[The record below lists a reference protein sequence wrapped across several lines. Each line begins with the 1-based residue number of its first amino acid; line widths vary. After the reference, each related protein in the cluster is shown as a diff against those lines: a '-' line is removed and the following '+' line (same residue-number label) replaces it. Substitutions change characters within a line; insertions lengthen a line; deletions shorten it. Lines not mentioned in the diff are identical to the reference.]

1 MRFKTETKMRIQALK
16 YRDGLENHQIAREM
30 GISQTM
36 IWQYIESL
44 EKQIKAGEITVA
56 DIVSSC
62 NTLKIEGPKKVRKQ
76 EAEDKIWIN
85 EASSMTDQQVDEML
99 SEQGMTQQE
108 LSENVQALDDA
119 VAKAGKP
126 DSEDI
131 GFDEISA
138 TQYQLS
144 EAFQS
149 RCGIVK
155 PIKGH
160 EPDGGNEMAIPIKK
174 QRRGGR
180 QRQIV
185 EIDGEPANKK
195 MKEPKASSSKQ
206 SDYVLTIMG
215 HIYDELV
222 AGRLALKYYLMEDGV
237 HELQFVEVRKK

>member
-1 MRFKTETKMRIQALK
+1 MRFNTETKMRIQALK

-36 IWQYIESL
+36 IWQYVESL
-44 EKQIKAGEITVA
+44 EKQIKKGEITVA

-62 NTLKIEGPKKVRKQ
+62 NALKIEGPKKVRKQ

-99 SEQGMTQQE
+99 SEQGMSQQE
-108 LSENVQALDDA
+108 LSENVKALDEA
-119 VAKAGKP
+119 LSKAGEVDVMSQGSIIKEP
-126 DSEDI
+126 DI
-131 GFDEISA
+131 G
-138 TQYQLS
+138 
-144 EAFQS
+144 
-149 RCGIVK
+149 K
-155 PIKGH
+155 
-160 EPDGGNEMAIPIKK
+160 EMTIPIKK

-222 AGRLALKYYLMEDGV
+222 ARKLALKYYLMEDGV

>member
-36 IWQYIESL
+36 IWQYVESL
-44 EKQIKAGEITVA
+44 DKQIKAGEITVA

-62 NTLKIEGPKKVRKQ
+62 NALKIEGPKKVRKKQ
-76 EAEDKIWIN
+76 EDKIVFD
-85 EASSMTDQQVDEML
+85 EASNMTEQDVDEML
-99 SEQGMTQQE
+99 SEQGMTQKE

-119 VAKAGKP
+119 LSKAGEP
-126 DSEDI
+126 DGAGI

-149 RCGIVK
+149 RGGIVK

-160 EPDGGNEMAIPIKK
+160 EPDIGKEMTIPIKK

-185 EIDGEPANKK
+185 EIDGEPANIKK
-195 MKEPKASSSKQ
+195 PAKQ

-222 AGRLALKYYLMEDGV
+222 AGKLALKYYLMEDGV